1 VYVLVCIVYIFN
13 RAVAAET
20 GAFCF
25 TINGPEIMSKLTGE
39 SETNLRNVRLI
50 LLAIRSNAS
59 TSVAA
64 VICHSS
70 CCSALL

>member
-1 VYVLVCIVYIFN
+1 MYVYMYTYAMRLY

-39 SETNLRNVRLI
+39 SETNLRNVRTAVLD
-50 LLAIRSNAS
+50 NTTAS
-59 TSVAA
+59 TA
-64 VICHSS
+64 VIVR
-70 CCSALL
+70 LDDT